1 LTTNKRLKASPIL
14 KRRGRSPLA
23 DPTRIPQSQGR
34 GDAER
39 RSDAELSKRHAEATA
54 GAGLVRAQVDG
65 HGALRSLVIAP
76 EAFEGRDAELL
87 ADLVMAAIT
96 EAQRR
101 LDDNG

>member
-1 LTTNKRLKASPIL
+1 MMGEGLF
-14 KRRGRSPLA
+14 RRPFPLA
-23 DPTRIPQSQGR
+23 DPTRISQPQGR
-34 GDAER
+34 GDTER

-54 GAGLVRAQVDG
+54 GAGLVRVQVDG
-65 HGALRSLVIAP
+65 HGTLRSLVIAP
-76 EAFEGRDAELL
+76 EAFDGRDADLL